1 MEDEFKISATPGS
14 NHMLKKRK
22 SASSVPMKTDLR
34 PIRVDDVDD
43 RILNS
48 RRHSLN
54 SALIANLKRTTLEFI
69 PESTTTDDLI
79 KSILRQL
86 PPETLSVIASTLLN
100 SSEEDEDGA
109 GATPGKLEA
118 GAPAVVI
125 NDAKIFKIMEKLR
138 AQVLPALQL
147 QSDGGSVPPL
157 NDVVRKRIDQIVKRA
172 VVSNSPVASSNSRT
186 TMEMTSSLF
195 SAEEA
200 ALQ

>member
-1 MEDEFKISATPGS
+1 MEDEFKLSTPGS
-14 NHMLKKRK
+14 NHMMKKRK

-54 SALIANLKRTTLEFI
+54 SALLANLKRTSLEFI

-79 KSILRQL
+79 KSILKQL
-86 PPETLSVIASTLLN
+86 PAETLAVIASTLLMDEEEDAN
-100 SSEEDEDGA
+100 SS
-109 GATPGKLEA
+109 TLNPGKLEA

-147 QSDGGSVPPL
+147 QSDGGSVQPL

-186 TMEMTSSLF
+186 TMEMTSSLASF
-195 SAEEA
+195 ENTFP
-200 ALQ
+200 